1 MKKYKI
7 LLFDLDNTLLSFS
20 QAEIVA
26 FKETFKENSLPYS
39 NDLFSRYQKINEV
52 LWRRLEKGEIDLNY
66 LGPYRFKKIFE
77 EYQIVADPAKVNQS
91 FFHHLTYQH
100 QTLPQMEE
108 VLEHFKEKRIF
119 IVTNGEPSIQR
130 QRYQDS
136 GLHNLCEGMFISEE
150 LGFKKPQRE
159 FFEKANETIKGN
171 KEEMLLI
178 GDSLSSD
185 ILGGI
190 NYGIDTCWLVDKV
203 KINKTKIIPTYRI
216 EKLTDLYALLG

>member
-1 MKKYKI
+1 MKKYEI

-39 NDLFSRYQKINEV
+39 DALFSRYQKINEV
-52 LWRRLEKGEIDLNY
+52 LWQRLEKGEIDLNY

-77 EYQIVADPAKVNQS
+77 EFKLDADPDIVNKS

-100 QTLPQMEE
+100 QALPQMEE
-108 VLEHFKEKRIF
+108 VLKHFKDKRIF
-119 IVTNGEPSIQR
+119 IVTNGEPSIQW
-130 QRYQDS
+130 QRYEDS
-136 GLHNLCEGMFISEE
+136 GLINYCEGMFVSEE
-150 LGFKKPQRE
+150 LGFKKPQKE

-171 KEEMLLI
+171 KETMLLI

-190 NYGIDTCWLVDKV
+190 NYGIDTCWLVDKDKV
-203 KINKTKIIPTYRI
+203 NKTKIIPTYRI
-216 EKLTDLYALLG
+216 DKLTDLYTLLK